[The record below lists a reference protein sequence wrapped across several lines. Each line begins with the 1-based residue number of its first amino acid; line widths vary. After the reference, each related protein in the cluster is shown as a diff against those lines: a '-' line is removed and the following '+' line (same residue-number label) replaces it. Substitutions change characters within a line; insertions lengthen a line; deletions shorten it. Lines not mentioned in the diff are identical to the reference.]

1 MTGKTKS
8 EVKDTASRT
17 RVQDLGKDV
26 KNAGRQVW
34 LAGLGAV
41 ESVDQT
47 SRGLF
52 SDLVTRGRR
61 FEDRELPALE
71 DRFRKVGDRIAAFR
85 DRLEHDVEERLSST
99 LQRFGVPDRDEVH
112 DLIERIEKLTR
123 KVEGLTPKS
132 AR

>member
-52 SDLVTRGRR
+52 SDLVNRGRR